1 MPRPN
6 SSVAKAPMFGVPSLE
21 VAGRIDNQDAV
32 CRLRAAHYRLA
43 ARLHELE
50 ARFEEKASELRRAF
64 LDETSEILSGSEEE

>member
-6 SSVAKAPMFGVPSLE
+6 SSVAKAPMFGV